1 MLASMSE
8 TGLRPEPLN
17 WSDLGMNELP
27 TGTVTLLLADIEGS
41 TGLWEAD
48 REAMTAA
55 VAQLDRTITELV
67 SAHRGVRPVEQGE
80 GDSFVVAFTRASDAV
95 AFAFD
100 LQRAPLEPIRL
111 RIGIHTGEVQ
121 LRDEGNYIGPTIN
134 RAARLRDLAHG
145 EQVVLSGV
153 AHAVVGDL
161 IPAGAWLTDL
171 GSHQLRDLPQP
182 ERVLQLCHPDLRSEF
197 PPLRTTKVAHSQ
209 HLPIQLTNFI
219 GRQDEIADL
228 RRLLDVS
235 RVVTLTGAGGMGKT
249 RLAIEVAAR
258 SADLFGD
265 EVWYV
270 DLAPIADPELVAM
283 TVARALS
290 LADRPGLSTMDA
302 LQKFIGE
309 RRILILLD
317 NCEHLIDAI
326 AELAVGLV
334 STCPRLTVL
343 ATSREP
349 IGVAGEVTWRV
360 PSLSLADEAI
370 ELFADRARLARPD
383 FVLTDR
389 QVATVEEICRRL
401 DGMPLAIELA
411 AARVRALSLADIV
424 DGLHDRF
431 RLLTGGARNAV
442 RRQQTLRA
450 SVEWSY
456 ALLTEPERVLFRRL
470 AVFVGAFVLDAAQ
483 SVCGGADLEGFQILD
498 QLGLLVDKSLVVT
511 ENAWG
516 RARYRLLETVRQYAQ
531 EKLSESGEANTV
543 RSRHRD
549 YYARLTEMLASP
561 SQTSGEGALELVEA
575 EFDNVR
581 AAFAWCRENSD
592 TEAAL
597 SLASSLH
604 SLWLPLGR
612 THEGLAW
619 FDSLFSIEQ
628 GWPDQVPAAVRARA
642 LAERG
647 VLEMHALGAGGTDG
661 VEQALA
667 IARDIGDPALLMR
680 ALMARGF
687 VAAGCGE
694 PAEAHLAEAIGLAR
708 ESGERRMLTQILSAQ
723 TNLAF
728 LAGNPMVVLA
738 SAEEGRDVADAIGDR
753 ATSHQCRMWLGWAHM
768 IAGDLAGAVTLL
780 GDAKAR
786 ADSDSDRGWGVVSA
800 HYEAQALYL
809 QGDVASAQAVLDE
822 AMPAIA
828 ELGGL
833 WSGNSSGVRAVGAL
847 AAGDVET
854 ADNACRLALE
864 QLASAPAHQQMY
876 VYLSAE
882 TALAAGDADA
892 ARRCADDAVA
902 VAKGWYLV
910 ESLTTRARV
919 ALRTGEWA
927 RAERDGHDALALAA
941 EFGANLGTP
950 DILECLAVAAAGAE
964 SLDEAARLLGGA
976 DAMRVRMGA
985 VRFAVHQA
993 DYEAAVVTIRTA
1005 MGDAEFDQAWADGTE
1020 LSTDEAIAYVRRG
1033 RGERRRPSA
1042 GWAALTPTERDVVRL
1057 LREGLANKDIAS
1069 RLFVSPRTVETHLTH
1084 IYTKL
1089 GLKSRVQLVQ
1099 EAARHG

>member
-1 MLASMSE
+1 MSE
-8 TGLRPEPLN
+8 SGLQTEPLN
-17 WSDLGMNELP
+17 GSDLGMNELP
-27 TGTVTLLLADIEGS
+27 TGTVSLLLADIEGS
-41 TGLWEAD
+41 TGQWEAD
-48 REAMTAA
+48 PGAMTAA
-55 VAQLDRTITELV
+55 VAALDRTITELV
-67 SAHRGVRPVEQGE
+67 GAHRGVRPVEQGE

-95 AFAFD
+95 AFALD

-111 RIGIHTGEVQ
+111 RIGIHTGEVH

-134 RAARLRDLAHG
+134 RTARLRELAHG
-145 EQVVLSGV
+145 GQVVLSGV
-153 AHAVVGDL
+153 AQALVGDL
-161 IPAGAWLTDL
+161 LPAGAWLADL
-171 GSHQLRDLPQP
+171 GTHQLRDLPNP
-182 ERVLQLCHPDLRSEF
+182 ERVLQLCHPDIRAEF
-197 PPLRTTKVAHSQ
+197 PPLRTAKVAHSQ

-219 GRQDEIADL
+219 GRQAELTEL
-228 RRLLDVS
+228 RQLLEVN
-235 RVVTLTGAGGMGKT
+235 RVVTLTGAGGVGKT

-258 SADLFGD
+258 SADLFGN
-265 EVWYV
+265 EVWCV
-270 DLAPIADPELVAM
+270 DLAPIADPELVAV
-283 TVARALS
+283 TVARALG
-290 LADRPGLSTMDA
+290 LADRPGLSTMNA
-302 LQKFIGE
+302 LQKFVGE
-309 RRILILLD
+309 RRILVLLD
-317 NCEHLIDAI
+317 NCEHLIDSI
-326 AELAVGLV
+326 AALVVGLV
-334 STCPRLTVL
+334 STCPRLTIL

-349 IGVAGEVTWRV
+349 VGVAGEVTWRV
-360 PSLSLADEAI
+360 PSLSLTNEAI
-370 ELFADRARLARPD
+370 ELFTDRARLARSD

-431 RLLTGGARNAV
+431 RLLTGGTRTAV

-450 SVEWSY
+450 SVEWSH

-470 AVFVGAFVLDAAQ
+470 AVFVGGFVLEAAQ
-483 SVCGGADLEGFQILD
+483 SVCCGADLEGFQILD

-511 ENAWG
+511 ENASD
-516 RARYRLLETVRQYAQ
+516 RTRYRLLETVRQYAQ
-531 EKLSESGEANTV
+531 EKLSESGEANAL

-549 YYARLTEMLASP
+549 HYARLTELLASA
-561 SQTSGEGALELVEA
+561 SQTSGEHALELVEA
-575 EFDNVR
+575 EFDNIR

-597 SLASSLH
+597 RLASSLH
-604 SLWLPLGR
+604 QVWLPLGR
-612 THEGLAW
+612 MHEGLAW
-619 FDSLFSIEQ
+619 FDSVFSTEQ
-628 GWPDQVPAAVRARA
+628 GWPDQVSATVRA
-642 LAERG
+642 LALADRG
-647 VLEMHALGAGGTDG
+647 VLEMDALGVGGTDD

-667 IARDIGDPALLMR
+667 IARDIGDPAVLMR

-687 VAAGCGE
+687 VAASCGE

-708 ESGERRMLTQILSAQ
+708 ESGERWMLTQILGRQ
-723 TNLAF
+723 TTLAF
-728 LAGNPMVVLA
+728 LAGNPKALLA
-738 SAEEGRDVADAIGDR
+738 MAEEGRDVADAIGDR
-753 ATSHQCRMWLGWAHM
+753 VTSHQCRTWIGWAHM
-768 IAGDLAGAVTLL
+768 ITGDLAGAVTMLRE
-780 GDAKAR
+780 AKTRAD
-786 ADSDSDRGWGVVSA
+786 ADSDRVWGMVSA
-800 HYEAQALYL
+800 HYEAQALYQ

-822 AMPAIA
+822 VMAAMAK
-828 ELGGL
+828 LGGL
-833 WSGNSSGVRAVGAL
+833 WSGNSWAVRAVGAL
-847 AAGDVET
+847 VAADVET
-854 ADNACRLALE
+854 ADNACRIALE
-864 QLASAPAHQQMY
+864 QLASAPTIQQMY
-876 VYLSAE
+876 LYLSAE
-882 TALAAGDADA
+882 AALAGDDTDTAH
-892 ARRCADDAVA
+892 RCADDAVA

-919 ALRTGEWA
+919 ALRTEEWA
-927 RAERDGHDALALAA
+927 AAERDAHDALALAA
-941 EFGANLGTP
+941 ELGAHLGVP
-950 DILECLAVAAAGAE
+950 DILECLAASAAAAG
-964 SLDEAARLLGGA
+964 SLDEAARLLGAA

-1005 MGDAEFDQAWADGTE
+1005 LGDAEFDQAWADGAE

-1033 RGERRRPSA
+1033 RGERKRPSA

>member
-1 MLASMSE
+1 
-8 TGLRPEPLN
+8 
-17 WSDLGMNELP
+17 MNELP
-27 TGTVTLLLADIEGS
+27 TGTVTLMLADIEGS
-41 TGLWEAD
+41 TALWEAD
-48 REAMTAA
+48 PDAMTAA
-55 VAQLDRTITELV
+55 VAQLDRTLTELV
-67 SAHRGVRPVEQGE
+67 GAHRGVRPVEQGE
-80 GDSFVVAFTRASDAV
+80 GDSFVVAFTRASAAA
-95 AFAFD
+95 AFALD
-100 LQRAPLEPIRL
+100 LQRAPLGPIRL

-134 RAARLRDLAHG
+134 RTARLRELAHG
-145 EQVVLSGV
+145 GQVVLSGV
-153 AHAVVGDL
+153 AHALVGDL
-161 IPAGAWLTDL
+161 LPAGAWLTDL
-171 GSHQLRDLPQP
+171 GTHELRDLPQP

-219 GRQDEIADL
+219 GRQAELADL
-228 RRLLDVS
+228 RQLLDVN
-235 RVVTLTGAGGMGKT
+235 RVVTLTGAGGVGKT
-249 RLAIEVAAR
+249 RLAIEVASR
-258 SADLFGD
+258 SADLFGS

-270 DLAPIADPELVAM
+270 DLAPIADPELVAA
-283 TVARALS
+283 TVARSLG
-290 LADRPGLSTMDA
+290 LADRAGLSTTDA

-309 RRILILLD
+309 RRILVLLD
-317 NCEHLIDAI
+317 NCEHLIDTI
-326 AELAVGLV
+326 AALVVRLV

-349 IGVAGEVTWRV
+349 VGVAGEVTWRV

-370 ELFADRARLARPD
+370 ELFTDRARLARSD

-389 QVATVEEICRRL
+389 QVAFVEEICRRL

-450 SVEWSY
+450 SVEWSH

-470 AVFVGAFVLDAAQ
+470 AVFVGGFVLDAAQ
-483 SVCGGADLEGFQILD
+483 SVCGGADLERFQVFD

-511 ENAWG
+511 ENSSD
-516 RARYRLLETVRQYAQ
+516 RTRYRLLETVRQYAQ
-531 EKLSESGEANTV
+531 EKLSESGEANAV
-543 RSRHRD
+543 RGRHRD
-549 YYARLTEMLASP
+549 YYARFAELIE
-561 SQTSGEGALELVEA
+561 SGTHMGDEHALELVEA

-581 AAFAWCRENSD
+581 AAFVWCRENSD
-592 TEAAL
+592 AEAAMR
-597 SLASSLH
+597 LASSLQPV
-604 SLWLPLGR
+604 WVPLGR
-612 THEGLAW
+612 MLEGLAW
-619 FDSLFSIEQ
+619 FDSVFSTEQ
-628 GWPDQVPAAVRARA
+628 GWPDPVSAAVRARA
-642 LAERG
+642 LADRG
-647 VLEMHALGAGGTDG
+647 VLEMNARGAGGTGD

-680 ALMARGF
+680 ALVARGF

-694 PAEAHLAEAIGLAR
+694 PAEVHLAEALELAR
-708 ESGERRMLTQILSAQ
+708 KSGDRWMLTHILGAQ

-728 LAGNPMVVLA
+728 LAGNPMATRA
-738 SAEEGRDVADAIGDR
+738 SAAEGRHVADAIGDR
-753 ATSHQCRMWLGWAHM
+753 ATSHQCRTWLGWAHM

-780 GDAKAR
+780 RDAKAR
-786 ADSDSDRGWGVVSA
+786 ADSDSDRVWGVVGA
-800 HYEAQALYL
+800 HYEAQALYR

-833 WSGNSSGVRAVGAL
+833 WSGNSSGVRAIGAL

-854 ADNACRLALE
+854 AESAVRIALDQLSNA
-864 QLASAPAHQQMY
+864 PTHQQMY
-876 VYLSAE
+876 AYLAAE
-882 TALAAGDADA
+882 VALATGEADTPA
-892 ARRCADDAVA
+892 RCADDAVA

-927 RAERDGHDALALAA
+927 RAERDAHDALALAA
-941 EFGANLGTP
+941 ELGAHLGVP

-993 DYEAAVVTIRTA
+993 DYEVAVATIRTA
-1005 MGDAEFDQAWADGTE
+1005 MGDAEFDQACADGAE
-1020 LSTDEAIAYVRRG
+1020 MSTDEAIAYVRRG
-1033 RGERRRPSA
+1033 RGERKRPSA

-1099 EAARHG
+1099 EAARHS

>member
-1 MLASMSE
+1 MSE
-8 TGLRPEPLN
+8 SGLRAEPLN

-27 TGTVTLLLADIEGS
+27 TGTVTLLLADVEGS
-41 TGLWEAD
+41 TGLWEAIPD
-48 REAMTAA
+48 AMTAA
-55 VAQLDRTITELV
+55 VAQLDRTLTELV
-67 SAHRGVRPVEQGE
+67 GAHRGVRPVEQGE
-80 GDSFVVAFTRASDAV
+80 GDSFVVAFARASDAV

-100 LQRAPLEPIRL
+100 LQHAPLGPIRL
-111 RIGIHTGEVQ
+111 RIAIHTGEVQ

-145 EQVVLSGV
+145 GQVVLSGV
-153 AHAVVGDL
+153 AHALVGDL
-161 IPAGAWLTDL
+161 IPPGAWLTDL

-209 HLPIQLTNFI
+209 RLPIQLTNFI
-219 GRQDEIADL
+219 GRKTELAELHQ
-228 RRLLDVS
+228 LLDVN
-235 RVVTLTGAGGMGKT
+235 RVVTLTGAGGVGKT
-249 RLAIEVAAR
+249 RLAIEVASR
-258 SADLFGD
+258 SAELFGNQ
-265 EVWYV
+265 VWYV
-270 DLAPIADPELVAM
+270 DLAPIADPELVAV
-283 TVARALS
+283 TVARALG
-290 LADRPGLSTMDA
+290 LADRPGMSTMGA

-309 RRILILLD
+309 RRILVLLD
-317 NCEHLIDAI
+317 NCEHLIDAV
-326 AELAVGLV
+326 AALAVGLV
-334 STCPRLTVL
+334 STCPRLTLL
-343 ATSREP
+343 ATSREHV
-349 IGVAGEVTWRV
+349 GVAGEVTWRV
-360 PSLSLADEAI
+360 PSLSLANEAI
-370 ELFADRARLARPD
+370 ELFTDRARLARPD

-389 QVATVEEICRRL
+389 HAANVEEICRRL

-411 AARVRALSLADIV
+411 AARVRALSLAEIV

-450 SVEWSY
+450 SVEWSH

-470 AVFVGAFVLDAAQ
+470 AVFVGGFVLDGAQ
-483 SVCGGADLEGFQILD
+483 SVCGGTNLEGFQILD
-498 QLGLLVDKSLVVT
+498 QLGLLIDKSLVVA
-511 ENAWG
+511 ENASG
-516 RARYRLLETVRQYAQ
+516 RTRYRLLETVRQYAQ
-531 EKLSESGEANTV
+531 EKLIESGEANAV
-543 RSRHRD
+543 RGRHRD
-549 YYARLTEMLASP
+549 YFARLIELIESAT
-561 SQTSGEGALELVEA
+561 QVGDDHALELVEA
-575 EFDNVR
+575 EFDNLR

-597 SLASSLH
+597 RLASSLH
-604 SLWLPLGR
+604 HLWLPLGR
-612 THEGLAW
+612 MHEGLAW
-619 FDSLFSIEQ
+619 FDSVFSTEQ
-628 GWPDQVPAAVRARA
+628 GWSDQVSAAVQARA
-642 LAERG
+642 LADRG
-647 VLEMHALGAGGTDG
+647 VLEMDARGVGGTDD

-680 ALMARGF
+680 ALMACGF

-708 ESGERRMLTQILSAQ
+708 ESGKGWMLTQILGRH
-723 TNLAF
+723 TTLAF
-728 LAGNPMVVLA
+728 LAGNPMALLA
-738 SAEEGRDVADAIGDR
+738 MAEEGRDVADAVGDR
-753 ATSHQCRMWLGWAHM
+753 VTSHQCRAWIGWAHM
-768 IAGDLAGAVTLL
+768 ITGDLAGAVTLL
-780 GDAKAR
+780 RNAKTR
-786 ADSDSDRGWGVVSA
+786 ADSDSDRVWGLVSA
-800 HYEAQALYL
+800 HYEAQALYRH
-809 QGDVASAQAVLDE
+809 GDMASAQAVLDE
-822 AMPAIA
+822 AIPAMA

-854 ADNACRLALE
+854 AESACRIALG
-864 QLASAPAHQQMY
+864 QLASAPWLQQMY

-882 TALAAGDADA
+882 AALAAGDADTA
-892 ARRCADDAVA
+892 YRSADEAVA

-927 RAERDGHDALALAA
+927 RAERDAHDALALAA
-941 EFGANLGTP
+941 ELGAHLGVP

-993 DYEAAVVTIRTA
+993 DYEAAVATIRTA
-1005 MGDAEFDQAWADGTE
+1005 MGDAEFDQAWADGAE

-1033 RGERRRPSA
+1033 RGARNRPSA

-1069 RLFVSPRTVETHLTH
+1069 RLFISPRTVETHLTH